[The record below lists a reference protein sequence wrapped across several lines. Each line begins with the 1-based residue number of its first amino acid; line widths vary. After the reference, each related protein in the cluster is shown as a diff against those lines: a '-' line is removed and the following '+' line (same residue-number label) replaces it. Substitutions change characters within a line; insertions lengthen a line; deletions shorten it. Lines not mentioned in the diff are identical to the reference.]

1 MITKIKAALNALKAG
16 EALADSAN
24 WKTKQNMINVLSAF
38 LVSVVGLVRAFGI
51 EIPLV
56 ETDLN
61 SMAYTFVTLI
71 GLVNFYLTTATTT
84 KIGFKN
90 ESNSDF
96 ETDSSII

>member
-1 MITKIKAALNALKAG
+1 MIIKIKAALNALKAG

-24 WKTKQNMINVLSAF
+24 WKTTQNKINVLSAF
-38 LVSVVGLVRAFGI
+38 LISIVGLAKAFGI
-51 EIPLV
+51 EVPLV
-56 ETDLN
+56 DTDIN
-61 SMAYTFVTLI
+61 NMAYAFVTLI